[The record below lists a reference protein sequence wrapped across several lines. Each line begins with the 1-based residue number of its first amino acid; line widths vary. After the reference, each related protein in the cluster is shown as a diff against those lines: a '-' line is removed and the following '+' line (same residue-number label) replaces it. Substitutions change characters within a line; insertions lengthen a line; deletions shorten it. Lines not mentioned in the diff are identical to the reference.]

1 MAIAM
6 FVNTY
11 SSQKMDHR
19 FYILLKLFPNAYT
32 MDIPQTNNM
41 AKHGEAF
48 ITFYNHQI
56 HNS

>member
-1 MAIAM
+1 
-6 FVNTY
+6 
-11 SSQKMDHR
+11 MDHR

-56 HNS
+56 HNSQHYEMCKFHI